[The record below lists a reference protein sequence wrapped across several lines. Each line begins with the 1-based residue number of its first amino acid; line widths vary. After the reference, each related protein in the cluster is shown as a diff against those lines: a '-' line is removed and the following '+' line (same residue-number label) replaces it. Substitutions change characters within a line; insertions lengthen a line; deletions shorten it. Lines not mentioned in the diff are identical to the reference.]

1 VFFDTL
7 RTCPLGATTLDPIT
21 PLLRALEPARAF
33 RRGLAQPKP
42 AGQGWR
48 RRKDV
53 HKGVETLGRLPLF
66 AELDAED
73 VASLDA
79 RCVWRKVKA
88 GDLVIEECARD
99 NDVSFVVSGHARV
112 LRGRTD
118 ERSS

>member
-1 VFFDTL
+1 M
-7 RTCPLGATTLDPIT
+7 R
-21 PLLRALEPARAF
+21 
-33 RRGLAQPKP
+33 
-42 AGQGWR
+42 
-48 RRKDV
+48 
-53 HKGVETLGRLPLF
+53 KGVESLGRLPLF

-112 LRGRTD
+112 LPGDKRTRGHPDGHSR
-118 ERSS
+118 RRVFRRARRH